1 MEESGARR
9 LEGLKDT
16 GAGGRGSVC
25 RCMFVCVCIY
35 VWAESD
41 RVYMINERVCICAPF
56 CVYVASCACRLC
68 DAQQALLVG
77 VGLGWGRG
85 QKGGKG

>member
-1 MEESGARR
+1 M
-9 LEGLKDT
+9 
-16 GAGGRGSVC
+16 
-25 RCMFVCVCIY
+25 
-35 VWAESD
+35 
-41 RVYMINERVCICAPF
+41 YMTNERVCICAPF
-56 CVYVASCACRLC
+56 CVYVASCACRLS